1 MPEEGVV
8 GDAGVGGGARVDE
21 SRVVERARVI
31 GGGSLAPNVGDAG

>member
-8 GDAGVGGGARVDE
+8 GDAGVDE
-21 SRVVERARVI
+21 SRVDERARII